1 MLHLLETMANKKT
14 RARIGARIEIL
25 TDESFQLIRWT
36 LIVGF
41 ARYLSDAFPQRIF
54 DLLYWGLTGLLFA
67 YLVSRF
73 LLRPEIRLVPNPK
86 QRWQRLLQT
95 LANMMLCVLIFAL
108 VLWGVGQLTAAIAD
122 YRSAM

>member
-1 MLHLLETMANKKT
+1 MLHLLETMANKKA

-41 ARYLSDAFPQRIF
+41 ARYLSEAFPQRIF
-54 DLLYWGLTGLLFA
+54 DLLYWGLAGLLFA

-73 LLRPEIRLVPNPK
+73 LLRPEIRIIPNPAK
-86 QRWQRLLQT
+86 RWQRLLQT
-95 LANMMLCVLIFAL
+95 LANMMICIVVFAL
-108 VLWGVGQLTAAIAD
+108 VLWGLGQLTGAIAD
-122 YRSAM
+122 YRSGL